1 MASSLIASLRARGVK
16 AMVTTAA
23 TAKRTPYS
31 SQSMRPPLSRTYW
44 IARQNALTPNDDYIP
59 KRRFSRL
66 QLTNGIASA
75 KRGEAIIYVG
85 AERQPPDF
93 IGFSYG
99 PDLRERG
106 PSASGIATV
115 KKFGPPVPA
124 PKNLAVPLCQQL
136 TFAAFVESSHQ
147 NVEVPCTP
155 RQATHAAL
163 LHCVE

>member
-75 KRGEAIIYVG
+75 KRGRPPTTSAQKNNRRIISVFRM
-85 AERQPPDF
+85 ALTCASTPP
-93 IGFSYG
+93 
-99 PDLRERG
+99 
-106 PSASGIATV
+106 ASGIATV
-115 KKFGPPVPA
+115 KKFGPPVPV

>member
-1 MASSLIASLRARGVK
+1 
-16 AMVTTAA
+16 MVTTAA

-31 SQSMRPPLSRTYW
+31 NQSMRPPLSRTYW

-75 KRGEAIIYVG
+75 KRGEAVICVG
-85 AERQPPDF
+85 AEKQPPDF
-93 IGFSYG
+93 IGFSHG
-99 PDLRERG
+99 PDLRKRG

-115 KKFGPPVPA
+115 KKPTDHPRPCRRALQF
-124 PKNLAVPLCQQL
+124 PLCQQL